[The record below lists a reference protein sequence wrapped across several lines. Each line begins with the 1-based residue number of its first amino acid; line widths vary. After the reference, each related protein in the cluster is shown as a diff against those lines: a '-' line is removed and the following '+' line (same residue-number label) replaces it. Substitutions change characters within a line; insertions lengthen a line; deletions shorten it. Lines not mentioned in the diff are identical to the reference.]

1 MALVQTSTTNEIIDL
16 GMGRK
21 QSLTYLTNDAVGGQT
36 SQISKQ
42 ISLLHDEE
50 VLEVVKADGLIP
62 EGTDVDTKDLRRADH
77 TSQRPHQST
86 ITNGRIKRILF
97 EHIHSHQL
105 LLVDGIG
112 LVQNNADLIIVALRI
127 EQRKQQIPSKPQ
139 WLPSSHQKYPACGH
153 RTIREYDRTCW
164 RTR

>member
-21 QSLTYLTNDAVGGQT
+21 QRFTYLTNDAVGGQT

-62 EGTDVDTKDLRRADH
+62 EGTDVDTKELRRADY
-77 TSQRPHQST
+77 TSQRTHQST
-86 ITNGRIKRILF
+86 ITRIINRI
-97 EHIHSHQL
+97 
-105 LLVDGIG
+105 
-112 LVQNNADLIIVALRI
+112 
-127 EQRKQQIPSKPQ
+127 
-139 WLPSSHQKYPACGH
+139 
-153 RTIREYDRTCW
+153 
-164 RTR
+164 